1 MDLLGLVKKLW
12 KAWNLKGVILLS
24 LSLQT
29 FLILFGSL
37 RKRTANTVAIM
48 FIWIAYLLA
57 DWAASFAVGLIS
69 KAQGA
74 APPGEGDNADL
85 LAFWAPFLLVH
96 LGGPDTITAFS
107 LEDNEL
113 WLRHFLGL
121 AFQVAAA
128 VYIFSQAF
136 PENKLLFPT
145 ILLFISGTIK
155 FVERT
160 RALYLASAKS
170 FRESMLTEP
179 DPGPNYAKLMDE
191 YSSKLEANLP
201 TKIIMIAERNNRI
214 ASQKVEAFGASDDY
228 ELDNIEIVKQAYRQF
243 KTFKGL
249 IVDLIFSFRERDNS
263 RAFFHNTKAEE
274 ALSLIE
280 VELNF
285 FYDVLYTKIVVVRQ
299 KVGYICRFVCF
310 ACVAIALFLF
320 YGMDKKG
327 FHTSNIDITFTLL
340 IGALSLDL
348 IALLQMIF
356 SDWTVANLSEESSI
370 LTSIF
375 MKYLSLK
382 RSTWSTNRESNNS
395 WMSTRCLRWITN
407 RFFRRWCGSIP
418 KYNLI
423 EYCIQE
429 HPKEVHEFHDY
440 PRILFNKVIGYLG
453 MKDLLDHIRYVS
465 RKTFTE
471 KLWNF
476 IFEELKKKSLVAA
489 DPDVAKG
496 IFSARGEWVLR
507 DIECREL
514 MRYIADVEYDE
525 SLLLWHIATELCY
538 NLDTRRSGSNSD
550 DSCREFSKTLS
561 DYMLY
566 LLVVQSAMMVPG
578 HMCRGREILCEQGVV
593 AISRYGTTRT
603 AGIKV
608 YPCRE
613 HFCEASGCEGRQEQV
628 RAVRGKQIG
637 QGAQQDGRE
646 EEVGDREQS
655 VGRVAIVRSQP
666 LQGCSSCPAAQQ
678 RRGARH
684 ICVAVDGTFWAR
696 GAVPDQRRPCP
707 GQAHCAQIIT
717 KFIKLMHKV
726 YR

>member
-566 LLVVQSAMMVPG
+566 LLVVQSAMMVS
-578 HMCRGREILCEQGVV
+578 I
-593 AISRYGTTRT
+593 
-603 AGIKV
+603 AGIGQIRFRDTCAEAEKFFASKELSLSADMEQQGQQASKYILAV
-608 YPCRE
+608 NTSVRPVDVKGDRSKSVL
-613 HFCEASGCEGRQEQV
+613 FEASRLAKELNKMEEKKKWETVSRVWVELLSYAASHC
-628 RAVRGKQIG
+628 RAAAH
-637 QGAQQDGRE
+637 AQQLSKGGE
-646 EEVGDREQS
+646 LATFVWLLMAHFGLGEQFQINE
-655 VGRVAIVRSQP
+655 GHARAKLIVR
-666 LQGCSSCPAAQQ
+666 
-678 RRGARH
+678 
-684 ICVAVDGTFWAR
+684 
-696 GAVPDQRRPCP
+696 
-707 GQAHCAQIIT
+707 
-717 KFIKLMHKV
+717 K
-726 YR
+726 